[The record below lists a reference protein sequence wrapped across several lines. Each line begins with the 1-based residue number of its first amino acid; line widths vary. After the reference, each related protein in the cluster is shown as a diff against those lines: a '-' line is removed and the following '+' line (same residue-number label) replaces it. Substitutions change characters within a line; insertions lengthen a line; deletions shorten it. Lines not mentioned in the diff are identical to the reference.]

1 MTTLP
6 FFFALVVAV
15 RPDTTPMPDSVSRI
29 SQRRPDIPVSI
40 ESDTIRRRARAVEY
54 SDAYAIRLTI
64 HRIGSYTMLPLF
76 GAEYALGQ
84 NLLNDSR
91 PPSWIRSTHA
101 GTALGLGALFRVN
114 TVTGVWN
121 LWDARHDPAGR
132 TRRIIHVSL
141 MLASDAGFATTGV
154 LGGSAHSVNDNRLH
168 RNFAIGSM
176 ALAAAGTAMMWL
188 WKD

>member
-1 MTTLP
+1 MTALP
-6 FFFALVVAV
+6 LLFALVVAV
-15 RPDTTPMPDSVSRI
+15 RPDTTTVPDSISRN
-29 SQRRPDIPVSI
+29 SQRQIDIAASI
-40 ESDTIRRRARAVEY
+40 ESDTIRRRPRAIEY
-54 SDAYAIRLTI
+54 SDAYATRLAI

-76 GAEYALGQ
+76 GAEFALGQ

-101 GTALGLGALFRVN
+101 ATAIGLGALFTVN

-132 TRRIIHVSL
+132 TRRILHVSL
-141 MLASDAGFATTGV
+141 MLASDAGFAATGV
-154 LGGSAHSVNDNRLH
+154 LGGAAHNVNDDRLH
-168 RNFAIGSM
+168 RRFAIGSM